1 MTCMNKF
8 SLFFAFLALFG
19 PELIIVFQL
28 LKEGFEPVHF
38 VEGVV
43 EVKLEVGN
51 PAHVLFDAMS
61 QGLAQPGIAVLHFQN
76 DGLLVLRVVD
86 AEVYPGDIQIRAHF
100 DIRNRYKG
108 GGSED
113 IRSFLL
119 QEQSEIPLYQFCDL
133 RHALGFHNH
142 HLI

>member
-8 SLFFAFLALFG
+8 SLFFAFLTLFG
-19 PELIIVFQL
+19 AELIIVFQL

-43 EVKLEVGN
+43 EVKLEVGD

-86 AEVYPGDIQIRAHF
+86 AEVDAGDIQVRAHF

-142 HLI
+142 HLK